1 VGVLAVVVLQESDQP
16 VLEVGCEAEVPAL
29 EESAR
34 DDTEPK
40 FHLIEPRAMDRGKV
54 KHMAVPDI
62 RQELAALRPGRK
74 RLGVEGD
81 SAQVCHRATDIQALV
96 RVQIIDDPVEPSHLP
111 KVVHDV
117 GNMGGEVRD
126 QCPRTMA
133 NVVLFAPFRLSG
145 SGQSGWVFPLEN
157 LHAGLFITASRI
169 RQIVARSMAQ

>member
-1 VGVLAVVVLQESDQP
+1 MSRSYDLVLGLNQARPWSCWRQVLAEGGSPHKWLSRVRPSVGVGVLAVVVLQESDQP

-81 SAQVCHRATDIQALV
+81 SAQVCHR
-96 RVQIIDDPVEPSHLP
+96 
-111 KVVHDV
+111 
-117 GNMGGEVRD
+117 
-126 QCPRTMA
+126 
-133 NVVLFAPFRLSG
+133 
-145 SGQSGWVFPLEN
+145 
-157 LHAGLFITASRI
+157 
-169 RQIVARSMAQ
+169 